1 MKNKKLIYECRT
13 HKLLTE
19 QWNLLTEDQRNDI
32 KLFEREIAPLY
43 RKLHEALS
51 ANLTEPDVEKLF
63 KRAEKIS
70 SGERTGIGKAI
81 DAAKLPVKIAS
92 QINKKMDDLFKEKIK
107 TMQPVKNFDAAF
119 NKVKESLVKN
129 TGGEKGLGM
138 EIVESYRNLCKKHPV
153 IQSLVL
159 AALTT
164 LAGIAFGP
172 LGAAIANFGFRSIDR
187 LLKGEDISDVLYKGI
202 KSAVVGALVGL
213 GVRKLVE
220 MIGEAY
226 VEWSNP
232 VQFTKDVNLVRGSIS
247 LSTNDPSVLKA
258 LKDAGLAGS
267 ANDTT
272 VFSFY
277 TTDQAAAAA
286 FKTKMDALNEF
297 ISQNDA
303 TDPETLKYII
313 GQANELSSTAD
324 AINASMDKIF
334 EQGLSN
340 SHLLDPSKNAILQ
353 QMGVNN
359 KVSSMD
365 EYENIFKQFKEK
377 FNVVSAGGSA
387 SRPGEIGYL
396 SNEIYKKVGL
406 SAEEAANVG
415 ELNFLP
421 TEEFAKTMADVVK
434 QVDVSKV
441 AMETSTTLLTKGSNL
456 SAVQSLASIIKSTR
470 ENAVDAAN
478 AIINS
483 GRLSKFFAGLGEAL
497 QSASQGA
504 VAGADTARDNKKD
517 ANPDS
522 KLDDLKE
529 SMLLKDILIK
539 EGIFDK
545 AKSAFKTAKDA
556 VSGAVSSAGEKIGT
570 AATNL
575 TQKVTY
581 DKLITAWKKAGKPL
595 ELSKVIDI
603 MKKSGMKDADIEAA
617 QKDEEPAPNQSQDR
631 SEKIKRAAE
640 FIKKNKLEASAI
652 SYIKSAGSAKEPPA
666 SPEIK

>member
-43 RKLHEALS
+43 HKLHEALS

-119 NKVKESLVKN
+119 DKVKESLVKN

-153 IQSLVL
+153 IQSLVI

-172 LGAAIANFGFRSIDR
+172 LGGAIANFGFRSIDR

-213 GVRKLVE
+213 GARKLTE
-220 MIGEAY
+220 MIGNAY

-232 VQFTKDVNLVRGSIS
+232 VKFTKDVNLVQGSIS
-247 LSTNDPSVLKA
+247 VSTNDPSILKA
-258 LKDAGLAGS
+258 LKDAGLESSGNDSS
-267 ANDTT
+267 A
-272 VFSFY
+272 FSFY
-277 TTDQAAAAA
+277 TTDEAAATA
-286 FKTKMDALNEF
+286 FKTKMDALNKF
-297 ISQNDA
+297 ISQNDP
-303 TDPETLKYII
+303 TDPESLKYIV
-313 GQANELSSTAD
+313 GQAKELSSTAD
-324 AINASMDKIF
+324 AISTSMDKIF
-334 EQGLSN
+334 EQGASK
-340 SHLLDPSKNAILQ
+340 SYLLDPSKNAVLQ
-353 QMGVNN
+353 QMGINN
-359 KVSSMD
+359 KVSSFD

-387 SRPGEIGYL
+387 ARPGEIGYI
-396 SNEIYKKVGL
+396 SNQIYKQAGL
-406 SAEEAANVG
+406 SVEQAANVG
-415 ELNFLP
+415 ELNFIP

-434 QVDVSKV
+434 QVDVSRV
-441 AMETSTTLLTKGSNL
+441 SMEAGIDLVTKGSNL
-456 SAVQSLASIIKSTR
+456 ASVESFASVIKSTR

-497 QSASQGA
+497 QAASQGA

-517 ANPDS
+517 ANPGS

-529 SMLLKDILIK
+529 SMLLKDILIN

-595 ELSKVIDI
+595 ELSKVLDI
-603 MKKSGMKDADIEAA
+603 MKKVGMKDADIEAA
-617 QKDEEPAPNQSQDR
+617 QKDEDPSSDQPQDR
-631 SEKIKRAAE
+631 TEKIKRAAE
-640 FIKKNKLEASAI
+640 FIKKNKLEASVI
-652 SYIKSAGSAKEPPA
+652 SYIKSTGSSKGASA
-666 SPEIK
+666 SPSEK